1 MRRAVSTAF
10 AAAFLLAPT
19 AALAHAGHG
28 NASGLMKGF
37 RDPIARD
44 RARLGNGWRARRR
57 LGTRALS
64 PAGGGRVVGLV
75 PRVLHQSLSGRPSL
89 GTMRRC
95 PHTKPRRQQG
105 RIASITK

>member
-1 MRRAVSTAF
+1 MRRAISTAF

-37 RDPIARD
+37 RDPIAGIEHVL
-44 RARLGNGWRARRR
+44 AMVGVLAAR

-64 PAGGGRVVGLV
+64 PAGSSRVVGLV

-89 GTMRRC
+89 GTMRR
-95 PHTKPRRQQG
+95 
-105 RIASITK
+105 